1 MHQKH
6 TSSIMV
12 FHTSVLVTNPKLGGN
27 ETLGKKTFGRGWRSS
42 YITVGPLNILQNYP
56 PVFLLHEIHFSLLV
70 LLCSASTIRH
80 IIPSRAFHVE
90 K

>member
-27 ETLGKKTFGRGWRSS
+27 ETLGKKKVWQG
-42 YITVGPLNILQNYP
+42 LEKQ
-56 PVFLLHEIHFSLLV
+56 LHN
-70 LLCSASTIRH
+70 CGSTKH
-80 IIPSRAFHVE
+80 SPKLSTCLSFA
-90 K
+90 